1 MVGRRGGQNREE
13 KLLTDLQIR
22 DVLAS
27 LNQAGCSVDWEIK
40 EEDEE
45 DAGFL
50 LVHNNSFVR
59 NQ

>member
-1 MVGRRGGQNREE
+1 MDGRRGGQNEEE
-13 KLLTDLQIR
+13 KMLTELKIG

-40 EEDEE
+40 EEDV
-45 DAGFL
+45 GFL